1 MLVTLNDVLEDAHEN
16 NYAVGAFNINNLE
29 ILEAIMTAAEE
40 ENSPV
45 IISTSEGAIDYA
57 GMDELAALVH
67 IKAKKADVPVVLHLD
82 HGKNLNTIERVINS
96 GVYTSVMYDGSALS
110 YEENVTNTQ
119 KVIGWAHEN
128 NIPVEAELGAIE
140 GIEDFVSVEEKDA
153 HLTNPEQAV
162 EFVDKTHCDA
172 LAVAVGTSHG
182 AYKFEG
188 ESQLDFDRLREI
200 KDKVDMPLVLHGAS
214 GVPEDIKSLCM
225 KYGCAIE
232 QAKGVA
238 DDDIAE
244 AVACGINKINIDTD
258 LRIAFDAGVRK
269 FLKENPEVFDPRKI
283 LTPAKELM
291 TKVVKHK
298 MNLFGCAGK
307 A

>member
-1 MLVTLNDVLEDAHEN
+1 MLVTLTEVLQDAHEN

-45 IISTSEGAIDYA
+45 IISTSEGAIAYA
-57 GMDELAALVH
+57 GMEELASLVH

-82 HGKNLNTIERVINS
+82 HGKNLDTIETVINS
-96 GVYTSVMYDGSALS
+96 GMYTSVMYDGSALP
-110 YEENVTNTQ
+110 YEENVANTQ
-119 KVIGWAHEN
+119 KVIGWAHEK
-128 NIPVEAELGAIE
+128 NIPVEAEIGAIE
-140 GIEDFVSVEEKDA
+140 GIEDFVSVSEQDA
-153 HLTNPEQAV
+153 HLTDPDQAV
-162 EFVDKTHCDA
+162 EFVEETNCDA

-188 ESQLDFDRLREI
+188 ESRLDYDRLREI
-200 KDKVDMPLVLHGAS
+200 KKKVDMPLVLHGAS

-225 KYGCAIE
+225 EYGCAIE
-232 QAKGVA
+232 EAKGVS
-238 DDDIAE
+238 DETIQK
-244 AVACGINKINIDTD
+244 AVECGINKINIDTD

-291 TKVVKHK
+291 TQVVRHK
-298 MNLFGCAGK
+298 MKLFGCAGK

>member
-1 MLVTLNDVLEDAHEN
+1 MLVTLNDVLQDAHEN

-82 HGKNLNTIERVINS
+82 HGKNLDTIEKVINS
-96 GVYTSVMYDGSALS
+96 GMYTSVMYDGSALS
-110 YEENVTNTQ
+110 YEENVANTQ

-153 HLTNPEQAV
+153 HLTNPDQAV

-214 GVPEDIKSLCM
+214 GVPDEIKSLCM
-225 KYGCAIE
+225 EYGCAIE
-232 QAKGVA
+232 DARGVA
-238 DDDIAE
+238 DEDIAQ

-269 FLKENPEVFDPRKI
+269 FLQENPEVFDPRKI

-291 TKVVKHK
+291 TKVVKQK

-307 A
+307 G